1 LSAFDVAERR
11 ELAQSITN
19 IGSRASADV
28 DLSLI
33 AQATEIVRTDTSYR
47 VREILTRSSAPDY
60 S

>member
-1 LSAFDVAERR
+1 MPVRR

-19 IGSRASADV
+19 LRSTASADV

-33 AQATEIVRTDTSYR
+33 AQATEILRTDTSYR
-47 VREILTRSSAPDY
+47 VREILARSSAPDT